1 MTEPKALY
9 AAVLASEY
17 GIITHHIERLPLG
30 NDSTASVYQVFAEH
44 DTTYFLK
51 VKRNVLPQA
60 SVLVPHHLYKQGL
73 TQVVAPIPNKNQ
85 ALFTPVNDVSLIL
98 YPYVSDHNAMD
109 KGMSLAQWGEYGR
122 IVKQIHSVP
131 LPQPDIIQFLPRAD
145 FVPDSTWLHFT
156 DFLQHISANVTYPHP
171 TQNEL
176 ADFLQ
181 GRQTEIGHIVH
192 RWVELS
198 SQMRQ
203 NKLPFVLCHGDIHTA
218 NLLVDKRGDLF
229 VVDWDQT
236 ISAPK
241 ERDLMFVAAG
251 DIEKAHE
258 QAFFSGYGHVDINW
272 AALTYYR
279 YAWVVQEFVDYG
291 KRIFTD
297 DMGGIDEAT
306 RADAVRGFKQLFLAG
321 DVIDVAYA
329 CEKHLI

>member
-1 MTEPKALY
+1 MTEPTALY
-9 AAVLASEY
+9 ASALAREY
-17 GIITHHIERLPLG
+17 GIITRHIERLDLG
-30 NDSTASVYQVFAEH
+30 NDATARVYQVFAEH

-51 VKRNVLPQA
+51 VKSRVLPQA
-60 SVLVPHHLYKQGL
+60 TVLVPHHLYRQGL
-73 TQVVAPIPNKNQ
+73 TQVVAPIPNKTK

-98 YPYVSDHNAMD
+98 YPFISDENGMD
-109 KGMSLAQWGEYGR
+109 KGMSLAQWVEYGR
-122 IVKQIHSVP
+122 IVKQIHSVL
-131 LPQPDIIQFLPRAD
+131 LPQSDTIPFLPHAD

-156 DFLQHISANVTYPHP
+156 DFLQQISISVTYPHS

-176 ADFLQ
+176 ASFLQ
-181 GRQTEIGHIVH
+181 GRQTEIGHIVN

-218 NLLVDKRGDLF
+218 NLLVDRSGELF

-258 QAFFSGYGHVDINW
+258 QAFFSGYGQVEINW
-272 AALTYYR
+272 EALTYYR
-279 YAWVVQEFVDYG
+279 YEWVVQEFVDYG
-291 KRIFTD
+291 KRIFAD
-297 DMGGIDEAT
+297 GKSRIDETT
-306 RADAVRGFKQLFLAG
+306 RADAMRGFKQLFLAG

-329 CEKHLI
+329 CEEHLI